1 MALLQSLKP
10 VRVGIVGAG
19 GISGAYLKAA
29 KSLPI
34 LEVIAI
40 ADLRAEAA
48 EAKAKEF
55 GIAKACTV
63 EELLGD
69 GSIEL
74 VLNLTI
80 PAAHVPMG
88 LKALDAGKHVFGE
101 KPLGIDLAE
110 AKLLIDRAK
119 FKNLLVGSAPDTF
132 LGAGLQTARKVI
144 DDGGIGRPVAFTAFM
159 IGRGHEHWHA
169 SPEFYYQPGGGP
181 MLDMGPYYI
190 TALLNL
196 LGPVAKVSGMASI
209 SRPKRTIT
217 SQPLAGKEFD
227 VTTNDHV
234 VGTMQFANGAVGSVI
249 QSFAMRAG
257 SGAASPIVIYG
268 TEGTIHVPD
277 PNGFDGPVKLC
288 RFGESK
294 DGKDEFV
301 EVPHAFPTGYGRSV
315 GLADMATAIR
325 SHRAPR
331 CGGEQALAALEIM
344 QAFTDSS
351 DTGRTIKPHVP
362 YERPAPMA
370 TGLPFGTLDA

>member
-1 MALLQSLKP
+1 MANSQSLQP
-10 VRVGIVGAG
+10 VRVGIIGAG
-19 GISGAYLKAA
+19 KISAAYLEAA
-29 KSLPI
+29 KNLPI
-34 LEVIAI
+34 LQVVAI
-40 ADLRAEAA
+40 ADLNLEAA
-48 EAKAKEF
+48 RAKAKEF
-55 GIAKACTV
+55 NVAKACSV
-63 EELLGD
+63 EDLLAD
-69 GSIEL
+69 PAIEL

-80 PAAHVPMG
+80 PAAHVPLG
-88 LKALDAGKHVFGE
+88 IKALDAGKHVFGE
-101 KPLGIDLAE
+101 KPLGIDVAE

-119 FKNLLVGSAPDTF
+119 FKNLRVGSAPDTF

-144 DDGGIGRPVAFTAFM
+144 DDGGIGKPVAFTAFM
-159 IGRGHEHWHA
+159 ISRGHENWHP

-209 SRPKRTIT
+209 SQPTRTIT
-217 SQPLAGKEFD
+217 SQPLAGKVFN
-227 VTTNDHV
+227 VTTHDHV
-234 VGTMQFANGAVGSVI
+234 VGTMQFTNGAVGSVI

-277 PNGFDGPVKLC
+277 PNAFDGVVKLC
-288 RFGESK
+288 RFGE
-294 DGKDEFV
+294 GKDEFV

-315 GLADMATAIR
+315 GLADLATAIR
-325 SHRAPR
+325 THRPHR

-351 DTGRTIKPHVP
+351 ESGRAIKPHTP

-370 TGLPFGTLDA
+370 TGLPFGTLD